1 MRATSMSVN
10 LCGGCNARC
19 PFCIASATWKTGW
32 RNNKRLERSLGKA
45 LAYGRYH
52 DVDTVLITGS
62 GEPTLHR
69 RLVLRIAREAREL
82 GIPAVELQTN
92 GALLAGDPAYLGEL
106 SGHGVTTIAL
116 SVASVNPVRS
126 ADLMEIDLDY
136 LALAERLDS
145 LGFLCRI
152 SLNLTR
158 QDGDR
163 LPGYLGDYAD
173 LLVSRGVRQLTLRT
187 LGVPDRPEDT
197 PEADER
203 IQWVKD
209 HGMPEED
216 VDTLRCHVVEDGA
229 PLRQLSYGARVYDY
243 HGLSVVVTTCMS
255 DTEEVE
261 EIRSFILQPDGHIY
275 HSWNYR
281 GSVLL

>member
-1 MRATSMSVN
+1 MRATSMSIN

-32 RNNKRLERSLGKA
+32 RNNKRLERALRKA
-45 LAYGRYH
+45 LDYGRYH

-69 RLVLRIAREAREL
+69 RLVLRIAREARER

-92 GALLAGDPAYLGEL
+92 GALLAEDPAYLGEL

-152 SLNLTR
+152 SLNLVR
-158 QDGDR
+158 QDADR
-163 LPGYLGDYAD
+163 LSGYLGGYAD
-173 LLVSRGVRQLTLRT
+173 LLVTRGVRQLTLRT
-187 LGVPDRPEDT
+187 LGVPDRPEET
-197 PEADER
+197 PEAAER
-203 IQWVKD
+203 IQWVRD

-216 VDTLRCHVVEDGA
+216 VDLLRNQVVEEGA
-229 PLRQLSYGARVYDY
+229 PLRRLSYGARVYDF
-243 HGLSVVVTTCMS
+243 HGLSVVATTCMS
-255 DTEEVE
+255 ETEEVE

>member
-1 MRATSMSVN
+1 MRATSLSIN

-19 PFCIASATWKTGW
+19 PFCIASATWKTGVT
-32 RNNKRLERSLGKA
+32 NNKRLERSLGKA
-45 LAYGRYH
+45 LDYGRYH

-69 RLVLRIAREAREL
+69 RLVLRIAREARRI

-92 GALLAGDPAYLGEL
+92 GALLAADPAYLGEL

-116 SVASVNPVRS
+116 SVASVEPQRS
-126 ADLMEIDLDY
+126 AGLMEIDLDY
-136 LALAERLDS
+136 LDLAVRLDR

-163 LPGYLGDYAD
+163 LPDYLGDYAD
-173 LLVSRGVRQLTLRT
+173 LLASRGVRQLTLRT
-187 LGVPDRPEDT
+187 LGVPDCPEET
-197 PEADER
+197 SEAAER
-203 IQWVKD
+203 IAWVHE
-209 HGMPEED
+209 HGMPEDEVARLLCQV
-216 VDTLRCHVVEDGA
+216 VDSGQ
-229 PLRQLSYGARVYDY
+229 PLRRLSYGARVYDY
-243 HGLSVVVTTCMS
+243 HDLSVVVATCMS
-255 DTEEVE
+255 DTQEVE

-275 HSWNYR
+275 HSWNYK